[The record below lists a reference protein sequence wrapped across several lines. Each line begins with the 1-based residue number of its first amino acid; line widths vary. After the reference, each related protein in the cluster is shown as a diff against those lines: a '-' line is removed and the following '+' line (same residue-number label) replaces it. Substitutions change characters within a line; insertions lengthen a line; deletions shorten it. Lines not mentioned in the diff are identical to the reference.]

1 MRIQP
6 LPDRP
11 GAALLDDAGRLLA
24 ELPHDVLAQMA
35 RDIGHA
41 LHRSR
46 DRVAEQSRRDALAAI
61 PPARRTDFVDLDMEL

>member
-24 ELPHDVLAQMA
+24 ELPHDVLAQLA

-41 LHRSR
+41 LRASR
-46 DRVAEQSRRDALAAI
+46 DRVADESRRAVLADML
-61 PPARRTDFVDLDMEL
+61 PARKTDFVDLEI